1 MVAIHCMLS
10 IPVETKLGVG
20 VCIIPPLQLQKLRLK
35 LGVGICIIP
44 PLQMQKLR
52 LKLGVHIC
60 IILSL
65 QMQKLRLKEVKF
77 PLLKSG
83 SVRMKLRTEAL
94 QCLQK
99 ISFFGLVFS
108 FVRQTY

>member
-1 MVAIHCMLS
+1 MLITVAIHCMLG
-10 IPVETKLGVG
+10 IPVET
-20 VCIIPPLQLQKLRLK
+20 K

-77 PLLKSG
+77 H
-83 SVRMKLRTEAL
+83 
-94 QCLQK
+94 C
-99 ISFFGLVFS
+99 
-108 FVRQTY
+108 